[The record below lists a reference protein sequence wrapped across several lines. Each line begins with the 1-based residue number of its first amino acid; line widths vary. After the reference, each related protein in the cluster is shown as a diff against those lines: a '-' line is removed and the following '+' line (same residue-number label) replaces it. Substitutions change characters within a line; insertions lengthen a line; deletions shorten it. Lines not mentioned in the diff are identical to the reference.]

1 MTFRPPRRAFLHAS
15 ASTAVLADI
24 QKTGVV
30 RIAIPQDFP
39 SSGAPGTDLTPQ
51 GVH

>member
-1 MTFRPPRRAFLHAS
+1 MGGRGSQRFGQVAELRRN
-15 ASTAVLADI
+15 DI
-24 QKTGVV
+24 DLKTGVV